1 MKVSREQAV
10 ENRERIIDAAA
21 KLYREHGF
29 DGIGVA
35 DLMKQAGMTHGGFY
49 GHFASKED
57 LIAQACV
64 RATGATLERWS
75 EEIRKTGE
83 DPFVGIQRR
92 YLSPRHRDNPG
103 AGCLIAAVGSDICR
117 QGPTVRQAVTRSL
130 AATIERFASIAP
142 GRSKAAKREKAM
154 RTFAT
159 MVGAMVLA
167 RSVDDPKFANE
178 ILQAALPSQTS
189 EA

>member
-1 MKVSREQAV
+1 MKVSREQAA
-10 ENRERIIDAAA
+10 ENRERIINAAA

-29 DGIGVA
+29 GGIGVA
-35 DLMKQAGMTHGGFY
+35 DLMRQAGMTHGGFY

-57 LIAQACV
+57 LIAQACE
-64 RATGATLERWS
+64 RASHETLDRWS
-75 EEIRKTGE
+75 GEIRKTGE

-92 YLSPRHRDNPG
+92 YLSLRHRENPG
-103 AGCLIAAVGSDICR
+103 AGCLLAAVGSDIYR

-130 AATIERFASIAP
+130 ASMVERFALIAP

-154 RTFAT
+154 RTLAT
-159 MVGAMVLA
+159 MVGAMILA

-178 ILQAALPSQTS
+178 ILRAALPPQTS
-189 EA
+189 ES